1 MVGIAFF
8 SFAVLGVP
16 GALLN
21 VAWSPSIRT
30 TFGLSLA
37 AVGTLLLAGTLGYA
51 AASFASGRLMG
62 QMGVARLLA
71 FCAVLGTLGSL
82 GLALAPSWWVMVLFS
97 LLLGTGA
104 GMLDGAMNIYFAAN
118 YGPRLMNWLHASFGA
133 GATLAPLAITAIL
146 KYGGSWRLG
155 YSLAALLYG
164 ALTVLFVLTAGRWR
178 LSAPGVGCSVF
189 GVGCSDQTD
198 QTDPTEHPTPNT
210 QHPTPDTLVLA
221 TAWETLQ
228 LPLVWLGIALF
239 LSYTGLENS
248 AGQWSFSLLT
258 ASRHVAPEI
267 AGVWVSIYWGS
278 FTAGRIFFGAIVKW
292 VRPAAL
298 IRGCLAGAVLGSALL
313 GWKAL
318 GSAAFLG
325 LALFGFSLAP
335 IFALMITG
343 TQERLGPLHAQNAI
357 GFQVGAAALGVGI
370 LPGLAGVLAKNRG
383 LEIIPP
389 FLLAVTILII
399 VLFETI
405 HRQRAR
411 VEVGV

>member
-1 MVGIAFF
+1 VVQHSKTDRLAVGIAFF

-16 GALLN
+16 GAMLN

-37 AVGTLLLAGTLGYA
+37 AVGTLLLVGMLGYA
-51 AASFASGRLMG
+51 AASFASGRLIG
-62 QMGVARLLA
+62 LLGVARLLA
-71 FCAVLGTLGSL
+71 FCAVLGTVGSL
-82 GLALAPSWWVMVLFS
+82 GLALAPEWWVMVLFS

-104 GMLDGAMNIYFAAN
+104 GLLDGAMNIYFAAN
-118 YGPRLMNWLHASFGA
+118 YGPRLMNWLHASFGV

-155 YSLAALLYG
+155 YGLAAFLYG
-164 ALTVLFVLTAGRWR
+164 VLVVLFMMTAGRWR
-178 LSAPGVGCSVF
+178 LSVSGVG
-189 GVGCSDQTD
+189 GSDQTD
-198 QTDPTEHPTPNT
+198 RTDLTQHPTPNT
-210 QHPTPDTLVLA
+210 LVVA
-221 TAWETLQ
+221 TVWETLQ
-228 LPLVWLGIALF
+228 LPLVWLGIGLF
-239 LSYTGLENS
+239 LAYTGLENS

-258 ASRHVAPEI
+258 ESRHAAPEI

-292 VRPAAL
+292 VQPAAL
-298 IRGCLAGAVLGSALL
+298 IRGCLAGAVLGAALL

-343 TQERLGPLHAQNAI
+343 TQERLGPVHAQNAI

-389 FLLAVTILII
+389 FLLAVTALII

-405 HRQRAR
+405 HYQRSR
-411 VEVGV
+411 VELGV